1 MKVIYSRVIMSL
13 SNEIIYTLRHTKTEI
28 RHTPSHTLKM
38 PTSSKTQRRVKV
50 EQYTLHRGE
59 KINGR

>member
-1 MKVIYSRVIMSL
+1 MTL

-28 RHTPSHTLKM
+28 RHTPSHTLKT
-38 PTSSKTQRRVKV
+38 PTSSKTQRGVKV
-50 EQYTLHRGE
+50 EQYTLHRSE

>member
-1 MKVIYSRVIMSL
+1 MKVIYSRVIMTL

-28 RHTPSHTLKM
+28 RHTPSHTLK
-38 PTSSKTQRRVKV
+38 TSSKTQRRVKV